1 MLFNSVDFILFLLFV
16 IVGYYLI
23 PVLKGKKYFLL
34 LTSYYYYLN
43 WEPGFLLLLLLD
55 TIISYSYG
63 RISISNWFENRKK
76 LITGITISLL
86 LLPLFLFKY
95 LNFLNIVIFDVLT
108 YLKIDVQV
116 LSFQFLLP
124 VGISFYTFQSIGYVM
139 DVYRKKQIVEYNFLD
154 YALFV
159 GFFPQISAGPIGRA
173 PILLPQFKVKHNFE
187 YDSFVV
193 GLKMMLWGFFM
204 KLVVGDRAGIYVDTI
219 FSNYEHHSGLSLLL
233 ATFLY
238 SIQIYCDFAG
248 YSLIAIGTG
257 RLLGFRLQTNFER
270 PYLALNMTDFWR
282 RWHISLSTWFRDYLY
297 IPLGGNRCGK
307 WKSYRNI
314 LITFLISGL
323 WHGAAYTYIIW
334 GFLHGIFQIVGK
346 LSKSIQS
353 KLYRLLMLPDN
364 SIGYKIINIS
374 LTFILASYAWMIFRA
389 GTLENVIGI
398 TKGYF
403 RSGSLY
409 VHQSTLFFF
418 FIGFTFLLMK
428 KYLKDEYFPEK
439 HYFVYGKYLYM
450 RWLSV
455 ILLIAM
461 IVLFGV
467 LDGGQF
473 IYFQF

>member
-1 MLFNSVDFILFLLFV
+1 MLFNSIDFVLFLLFV

-43 WEPGFLLLLLLD
+43 WEPGFLFLLLLD

-76 LITGITISLL
+76 IVTGITISLL

-95 LNFLNIVIFDVLT
+95 LTFLNIVIFDVLT

-116 LSFQFLLP
+116 LPFQLLLP
-124 VGISFYTFQSIGYVM
+124 IGISFYTFQSIGYVM
-139 DVYRKKQIVEYNFLD
+139 DVYKKKQIAESDILD
-154 YALFV
+154 YALFI

-173 PILLPQFKVKHNFE
+173 PILLPQFKVKHDFE

-270 PYLALNMTDFWR
+270 PYFALNMTDFWR

-307 WKSYRNI
+307 WKNYRNI

-323 WHGAAYTYIIW
+323 WHGAAYTFIIW

-353 KLYRLLMLPDN
+353 KFYRLLMLPDN
-364 SIGYKIINIS
+364 SIGYKIINII

-409 VHQSTLFFF
+409 VHQTTLFFF
-418 FIGFTFLLMK
+418 FIGFIFLLLK
-428 KYLKDEYFPEK
+428 DLKDEYFPEK
-439 HYFVYGKYLYM
+439 HYFLYSEYLCIRY
-450 RWLSV
+450 LSTL
-455 ILLIAM
+455 LLICM

>member
-428 KYLKDEYFPEK
+428 DLKDEYFPEK
-439 HYFVYGKYLYM
+439 HYFVYSKYLYM
-450 RWLSV
+450 RWLPV